1 MRREKTTDIDFR
13 EGCKP
18 GDIVLELRE
27 ITKRF
32 PGVLA
37 NDRIN
42 FTVKAGEVH
51 ALLGENGAGKTTL
64 MNIIYGLYQPD
75 EGEIYLRGKKV
86 VISSPLDAIR
96 LGIGMV
102 HQRFKLVPTLTVT
115 ENIILG
121 LKEGGMIGK
130 NKRVVERIEKLSE
143 EFSLQVDP
151 HARIWQ
157 LSAGEK
163 QRVEILK
170 MLYRDAQILV
180 LDEPTS
186 ILTPAEAE
194 QLSLLLRRMATRKMA
209 VVPFITHKLPEVT
222 ATSDRVTVLRHGRV
236 VEEIMTAQTNP
247 RELARKM
254 VGKSILFHLKKPEVA
269 IGKPVL
275 EIKNLKVLNDKGFP
289 ALNGISMTIREGE
302 ILGIAGVAGN
312 GQSELAEVIAGMRPA
327 GSGKIILLGEDIT
340 HLPTRKRIKKGL
352 GHIPEEYMMGI
363 VPDFSVADNL
373 VLDKY
378 FEEPFT
384 YRWGFNRKAVD
395 LFAEEMISKY
405 KIRTPSKDTPAI
417 HLSGGNL
424 QKLIL
429 AREISHHPRLL
440 ITNLPT
446 HGLDVGA
453 TEFIQNQLLAL
464 KKDQCAIL
472 LISGD
477 LDEILSV
484 SDRIAV
490 LYEGRIT
497 GIVPA
502 PEAEKDKIGA
512 LMAGIES

>member
-1 MRREKTTDIDFR
+1 MGKENTTKIGFR
-13 EGCKP
+13 EGCQA
-18 GDIVLELRE
+18 GDMVLELRN

-37 NDRIN
+37 NDHIN
-42 FTVKAGEVH
+42 FDVKSGEVH

-86 VISSPLDAIR
+86 VINSPLDAIA

-102 HQRFKLVPTLTVT
+102 HQRFKLVPSLTVA

-121 LKEGGMIGK
+121 LKEGGIIGRM
-130 NKRVVERIEKLSE
+130 KRVVDRIEKLSE
-143 EFSLQVDP
+143 KYSLQVDP
-151 HARIWQ
+151 QSRIWQ

-194 QLSLLLRRMATRKMA
+194 QLSLLLCRMATEEMA
-209 VVPFITHKLPEVT
+209 VVPFITHKLPEVI
-222 ATSDRVTVLRHGRV
+222 AISDRVTVLRRGKV
-236 VEEIMTAQTNP
+236 VEEIRTDQTNP
-247 RELARKM
+247 RDLARKM
-254 VGKSILFHLKKPEVA
+254 VGKSVLFELKKPEVA
-269 IGKPVL
+269 IGEPVL
-275 EIKNLKVLNDKGFP
+275 EISNLQVLNDKGIK
-289 ALNGISMTIREGE
+289 ALNGISLTIRESE

-312 GQSELAEVIAGMRPA
+312 GQSELAEVIAGLRRVL
-327 GSGKIILLGEDIT
+327 SGKIIFSGEDIT
-340 HLPTRKRIKKGL
+340 GLSTRRRIEKGI
-352 GHIPEEYMMGI
+352 GHIPEEYMIGV

-378 FEEPFT
+378 FEEPFAH
-384 YRWGFNRKAVD
+384 RWGLDHKAVER
-395 LFAEEMISKY
+395 FAREMIPQY
-405 KIRTPSKDTPAI
+405 NIRTPSKDTPAI

-440 ITNLPT
+440 IANLPT

-453 TEFIQNQLLAL
+453 AEFIQNQLLAL
-464 KKDQCAIL
+464 KLEKCAIL
-472 LISGD
+472 LISED
-477 LDEILSV
+477 LDEIMSV

-497 GIVPA
+497 GMVPA
-502 PEAEKDKIGA
+502 ADARKDRLGA
-512 LMAGIES
+512 WMAGVKL

>member
-1 MRREKTTDIDFR
+1 MERKNISNTGFR
-13 EGCKP
+13 EGCRP
-18 GDIVLELRE
+18 GDIILELRN

-37 NDRIN
+37 NDHVN
-42 FTVKAGEVH
+42 FNIKAGEVH

-75 EGEIYLRGKKV
+75 EGEIYLRGEKV

-102 HQRFKLVPTLTVT
+102 HQRFKLVPSLSVT

-121 LKEGGMIGK
+121 LREGGITGRK
-130 NKRVVERIEKLSE
+130 KKVVEKIYQLSE
-143 EFSLQVDP
+143 KFSLEVDP
-151 HARIWQ
+151 HALIWQ

-170 MLYRDAQILV
+170 MLYRDAQVLV

-186 ILTPAEAE
+186 ILTPSESE
-194 QLSLLLRRMATRKMA
+194 QLSRLIRRMANEELA

-222 ATSDRVTVLRHGRV
+222 ATSDRVTVLRRGKV
-236 VEEIMTAQTNP
+236 VEEIKTDLTTP

-254 VGKSILFHLKKPEVA
+254 VGKSILFNLIKPEVTF
-269 IGKPVL
+269 GRPVL
-275 EIKNLKVLNDKGFP
+275 EITDLHVLNNKGFP
-289 ALNGISMTIREGE
+289 ALNGISLTIREGE

-312 GQSELAEVIAGMRPA
+312 GQTELAEVIAGLRA
-327 GSGKIILLGEDIT
+327 AESGKVSLLGEDIT
-340 HLPTRKRIKKGL
+340 KLSTRKRIEKGI
-352 GHIPEEYMMGI
+352 GHIPEEFMMGV

-378 FEEPFT
+378 FETPFT
-384 YRWGFNRKAVD
+384 HRWGFNRKAVD
-395 LFAEEMISKY
+395 RFAEELIPKY
-405 KIRTPSKDTPAI
+405 NIRTPSKDTPAI

-429 AREISHHPRLL
+429 AREISHDPRVL

-464 KKDQCAIL
+464 KLKKCAIL
-472 LISGD
+472 LISED

-490 LYEGRIT
+490 LYEGRLT
-497 GIVPA
+497 GIIPA
-502 PEAEKDKIGA
+502 AEAKKDKIGA
-512 LMAGIES
+512 LMAGMEE

>member
-1 MRREKTTDIDFR
+1 MGKEETTDINFR
-13 EGCKP
+13 EGVRR
-18 GDIVLELRE
+18 GETVLELRN

-37 NDRIN
+37 NDHIN
-42 FTVKAGEVH
+42 FDVKAGEVH

-86 VISSPLDAIR
+86 AISSPLDAIG

-102 HQRFKLVPTLTVT
+102 HQRFKLVPSLTVT

-121 LKEGGMIGK
+121 LKEGGIIGRK
-130 NKRVVERIEKLSE
+130 KRVVERIERLSE
-143 EFSLQVDP
+143 KFSLQVDP
-151 HARIWQ
+151 RARIWQ

-194 QLSLLLRRMATRKMA
+194 QLSLLLRRMATEEMA
-209 VVPFITHKLPEVT
+209 VVPFITHKLPEVI
-222 ATSDRVTVLRHGRV
+222 AISDRVTVLRRGRV
-236 VEEIMTAQTNP
+236 VEEIRTDRTNP
-247 RELARKM
+247 RDLARKM
-254 VGKSILFHLKKPEVA
+254 VGKSVLFHLEKPEVA
-269 IGKPVL
+269 IGEPVL
-275 EIKNLKVLNDKGFP
+275 EIKNLQALNDKGFA
-289 ALNGISMTIREGE
+289 ALNGISLTIREGE

-327 GSGKIILLGEDIT
+327 LSGKIILLGEDIT
-340 HLPTRKRIKKGL
+340 SLPTRKRIEQGL

-378 FEEPFT
+378 FEEPFAH
-384 YRWGFNRKAVD
+384 RWGLDRKAVD
-395 LFAEEMISKY
+395 RFAEEMIPMY
-405 KIRTPSKDTPAI
+405 NIRTPSKETPAI

-464 KKDQCAIL
+464 KREKCAIL
-472 LISGD
+472 LISED

-497 GIVPA
+497 GIMPA
-502 PEAEKDKIGA
+502 EEAKKDTIGA
-512 LMAGIES
+512 LMAGMES

>member
-1 MRREKTTDIDFR
+1 MRKEKTIDIDFR
-13 EGCKP
+13 EGCKQ
-18 GDIVLELRE
+18 GDMVLELRN

-37 NDRIN
+37 NDHIN
-42 FTVKAGEVH
+42 FNVKAGEVH

-75 EGEIYLRGKKV
+75 EGEIYLGGKKV
-86 VISSPLDAIR
+86 VIRSPLDAIA

-102 HQRFKLVPTLTVT
+102 HQRFKLVPSLTVT

-121 LKEGGMIGK
+121 LKEGGIIGRK
-130 NKRVVERIEKLSE
+130 KRVVEKIEKLSE
-143 EFSLQVDP
+143 KFSLQVDP

-194 QLSLLLRRMATRKMA
+194 QLSLLLRRMATEERA
-209 VVPFITHKLPEVT
+209 VVPFITHKLPEVI
-222 ATSDRVTVLRHGRV
+222 ATSDRVTVLRRGKV
-236 VEEIMTAQTNP
+236 VEEIRTDQTNP
-247 RELARKM
+247 RDLARKM
-254 VGKSILFHLKKPEVA
+254 VGKSVLFHLKKPEVA

-275 EIKNLKVLNDKGFP
+275 EIKNLQALNDKGFP
-289 ALNGISMTIREGE
+289 ALNGISLTIREGE

-312 GQSELAEVIAGMRPA
+312 GQSELAEVIAGLRDLLA
-327 GSGKIILLGEDIT
+327 GEIIFSGEDIT
-340 HLPTRKRIKKGL
+340 GLSTRKRIEKGL
-352 GHIPEEYMMGI
+352 GHIPEEYMIGI

-378 FEEPFT
+378 FEEPFSH
-384 YRWGFNRKAVD
+384 RWGLDHKEVIR
-395 LFAEEMISKY
+395 FAEEMIPEY
-405 KIRTPSKDTPAI
+405 NIRTPSKETPAI

-429 AREISHHPRLL
+429 AREISSHPRLL

-464 KKDQCAIL
+464 KLKKCAVL
-472 LISGD
+472 LISED
-477 LDEILSV
+477 LDEIMSV

-497 GIVPA
+497 GMVPA
-502 PEAEKDKIGA
+502 GDAVKDRLGA
-512 LMAGIES
+512 WMAGVKS

>member
-1 MRREKTTDIDFR
+1 MQKENTNKIGFC
-13 EGCKP
+13 EGCQA
-18 GDIVLELRE
+18 GDMILELRN

-37 NDRIN
+37 NDHIN
-42 FTVKAGEVH
+42 FDVKSGEVH

-86 VISSPLDAIR
+86 VINSPLDAIA

-102 HQRFKLVPTLTVT
+102 HQRFKLVPSLTVA

-121 LKEGGMIGK
+121 LKEGGIIGRM
-130 NKRVVERIEKLSE
+130 KRVVDRIKKLSE
-143 EFSLQVDP
+143 KYSLQVDP
-151 HARIWQ
+151 QSCIWQ

-194 QLSLLLRRMATRKMA
+194 QLSLLLRRMATEEMA
-209 VVPFITHKLPEVT
+209 VVPFITHKLPEVI
-222 ATSDRVTVLRHGRV
+222 ATSDRVTVLRRGKV
-236 VEEIMTAQTNP
+236 VEEIRTDQTNP
-247 RELARKM
+247 RDLARKM
-254 VGKSILFHLKKPEVA
+254 VGKSVLFELKKPKVA
-269 IGKPVL
+269 IGEPVL
-275 EIKNLKVLNDKGFP
+275 EISNLQVLNDKGIK
-289 ALNGISMTIREGE
+289 ALNGISLTIRESE

-312 GQSELAEVIAGMRPA
+312 GQSELAEVIAGLRRVL
-327 GSGKIILLGEDIT
+327 SGKIIFSGEDIT
-340 HLPTRKRIKKGL
+340 GLSTRRRIEKGI
-352 GHIPEEYMMGI
+352 GHIPEEYMIGV

-378 FEEPFT
+378 FEKPFAH
-384 YRWGFNRKAVD
+384 RWGLDHKAVER
-395 LFAEEMISKY
+395 FAQEIIPQY
-405 KIRTPSKDTPAI
+405 NIRTPSKDTPAI

-453 TEFIQNQLLAL
+453 AEFIQNQLLAL
-464 KKDQCAIL
+464 KLEKCAIL
-472 LISGD
+472 LISED
-477 LDEILSV
+477 LDEIMSV

-490 LYEGRIT
+490 FYEGRIT
-497 GIVPA
+497 GMVPA
-502 PEAEKDKIGA
+502 ADAVKDRLGA
-512 LMAGIES
+512 WMAGVKL

>member
-1 MRREKTTDIDFR
+1 MGKEKTTDINFR
-13 EGCKP
+13 AGVKQGET
-18 GDIVLELRE
+18 VLELRN

-37 NDRIN
+37 NDHIN
-42 FTVKAGEVH
+42 FDVKAGEVH

-86 VISSPLDAIR
+86 VISSPLDAIA

-102 HQRFKLVPTLTVT
+102 HQRFKLVPSLTVT

-121 LKEGGMIGK
+121 LKEGGNIGRK
-130 NKRVVERIEKLSE
+130 KRVVERIEKLSE
-143 EFSLQVDP
+143 KFSLQVDP

-194 QLSLLLRRMATRKMA
+194 QLSLLLRRMATEEMA
-209 VVPFITHKLPEVT
+209 VVPFITHKLPEVI
-222 ATSDRVTVLRHGRV
+222 ATSDRVTVLRRGRV
-236 VEEIMTAQTNP
+236 VEEIRTDRTNP
-247 RELARKM
+247 RDLARKM
-254 VGKSILFHLKKPEVA
+254 VGKSVLFHLEKPEVV
-269 IGKPVL
+269 IGEPVL
-275 EIKNLKVLNDKGFP
+275 EIKNLQALNDKGFE
-289 ALNGISMTIREGE
+289 ALNGISLTIREGE

-312 GQSELAEVIAGMRPA
+312 GQSELAEVIAGMRPVL
-327 GSGKIILLGEDIT
+327 SGKIILLGKDIT
-340 HLPTRKRIKKGL
+340 NLSTRKRIEKGL

-384 YRWGFNRKAVD
+384 HRWGLDRKAVD
-395 LFAEEMISKY
+395 RFAEEMIPRY
-405 KIRTPSKDTPAI
+405 NIRTPSKETPAI

-464 KKDQCAIL
+464 KREQCAIL
-472 LISGD
+472 LISED
-477 LDEILSV
+477 LDEILSI

-497 GIVPA
+497 GIMPA
-502 PEAEKDKIGA
+502 GEAKKDTIGA

>member
-1 MRREKTTDIDFR
+1 MRKEKTTEINFR
-13 EGCKP
+13 EGVKP
-18 GDIVLELRE
+18 GETVLELRN

-37 NDRIN
+37 NDQIN
-42 FTVKAGEVH
+42 FSVKAGEVH

-86 VISSPLDAIR
+86 VISSPLDAIA

-102 HQRFKLVPTLTVT
+102 HQRFKLVPSLTVT

-121 LKEGGMIGK
+121 LKEGGITGGK
-130 NKRVVERIEKLSE
+130 KRVAKRIEELSE
-143 EFSLQVDP
+143 EFSLRVDP

-170 MLYRDAQILV
+170 MLYRNAQILV

-194 QLSLLLRRMATRKMA
+194 QLSLLLRRMATEEMA
-209 VVPFITHKLPEVT
+209 VVPFITHKLPEVI
-222 ATSDRVTVLRHGRV
+222 ATSDRVTVLRRGRV
-236 VEEIMTAQTNP
+236 VEEIRTDRTNP
-247 RELARKM
+247 RDLARKM
-254 VGKSILFHLKKPEVA
+254 VGKSVLFHLEKPEVD
-269 IGKPVL
+269 IGGPVL
-275 EIKNLKVLNDKGFP
+275 EIENLQALNDKGLS
-289 ALNGISMTIREGE
+289 ALNGISLTIREGE

-312 GQSELAEVIAGMRPA
+312 GQSELAEVIAGMRPVL
-327 GSGKIILLGEDIT
+327 SGKISLLGEDIT
-340 HLPTRKRIKKGL
+340 NLSTRKRIEKGI

-378 FEEPFT
+378 FEEPFAH
-384 YRWGFNRKAVD
+384 RWGLDRKAVD
-395 LFAEEMISKY
+395 HFAEEMIPRY
-405 KIRTPSKDTPAI
+405 NIRTPSKETPAI

-453 TEFIQNQLLAL
+453 TEFIHNQLLAL
-464 KKDQCAIL
+464 KKEQCAIL
-472 LISGD
+472 LISED
-477 LDEILSV
+477 LDEILSI

-497 GIVPA
+497 GIMPA
-502 PEAEKDKIGA
+502 GEAKKDTIGA
-512 LMAGIES
+512 LMAGMEF